1 MRHSHIDHADVGR
14 SLATATCPEPMC
26 PERMPQQRVF
36 LHYVLTTCAFAICFK
51 LMYSERY
58 PNQYITKRCAYN
70 INYCI
75 YNNAT
80 MERTAIMNPCLPVA
94 LPVLLFFK

>member
-1 MRHSHIDHADVGR
+1 MPMSADR
-14 SLATATCPEPMC
+14 W
-26 PERMPQQRVF
+26 PQQHVQNQCAQNACHNNVLF
-36 LHYVLTTCAFAICFK
+36 LHYVLTTCAFAICSK